1 MTTSFAP
8 DPVDADR
15 WLYLHLDQVVG
26 AGQAA
31 AVDLVHRAGLLPQ
44 VVDYHD
50 DPPEADLS
58 SPDAIRLF
66 MGDDGKVRAA
76 RSAS

>member
-31 AVDLVHRAGLLPQ
+31 AVDLVHRAGLLPH
-44 VVDYHD
+44 VVEYHD
-50 DPPEADLS
+50 EPPEPDRS
-58 SPDAIRLF
+58 SSDGVRLF
-66 MGDDGKVRAA
+66 LGDDGKVRAA
-76 RSAS
+76 QSGS